1 MYKRIIEMTFRRTS
15 LRRVMLVTLAGQNTS
30 LLPRLVTLASQYTP
44 LLPLS
49 SVTDI
54 NRQSPELSSL
64 THKKS
69 SETNLPCL
77 IQEQQILFPQRSIS
91 SLSCS
96 DPLFHLNLMCHLFLP
111 CSFVKNFF
119 FVEIPFLSKHI

>member
-1 MYKRIIEMTFRRTS
+1 MYKRIIEMTFRSTS
-15 LRRVMLVTLAGQNTS
+15 LRRVMLVTLAGQHIP

-49 SVTDI
+49 AVRDI

-64 THKKS
+64 TYKKS

-77 IQEQQILFPQRSIS
+77 TQEQQIFFPQGSIS
-91 SLSCS
+91 SPSCC
-96 DPLFHLNLMCHLFLP
+96 DPLFP
-111 CSFVKNFF
+111 T
-119 FVEIPFLSKHI
+119 